1 MSFFTPRARDVS
13 QPGVLGKCNRPDT
26 AKAIQ
31 PQYTQLIG
39 HSRPGALPIVYSDVY
54 NIGFLGVCPSSIANT
69 CPAALQLTTMSAGTS
84 SEHRGAIHCDIHVCR
99 WNVCIRSTHES
110 LARS

>member
-1 MSFFTPRARDVS
+1 MSYFAPRSADVS
-13 QPGVLGKCNRPDT
+13 QPSMLGKCNRPDI

-54 NIGFLGVCPSSIANT
+54 NIGFLGVWQFCTLLPPASIVR
-69 CPAALQLTTMSAGTS
+69 
-84 SEHRGAIHCDIHVCR
+84 H
-99 WNVCIRSTHES
+99 
-110 LARS
+110 